1 MTDYTHFTETPGIQ
15 VLATQSRDST
25 LPGHALSQVH
35 QKMGEYLGQHIVGVI
50 GLEEIEFQHVQGI
63 RKGPAL
69 STRNNI
75 VILPLLR
82 AGLFAGLGIWDSL
95 PSAAF
100 VPITPNRGEELSSS
114 QIKGMP
120 SLTEMI
126 VIVADAVINTGD
138 SLEPVLRWIL
148 NQNPHQ
154 VIVCSLVT
162 PVPTAER
169 LASEYPNIEWVHARV
184 STNQYV
190 GKGGTDTG
198 NRLFNTK

>member
-1 MTDYTHFTETPGIQ
+1 MTEYTHFTDTPSMQ
-15 VLATQSRDST
+15 VMATKSRDST
-25 LPGHALSQVH
+25 LPGHELSQIH
-35 QKMGEYLGQHIVGVI
+35 HKMGEFLGQHIIGLI
-50 GLEEIEFQHVQGI
+50 GLEDIEFQHVQGI

-69 STRNNI
+69 STKNNI

-82 AGLFAGLGIWDSL
+82 AGLFAGLGVWDSL

-100 VPITPNRGEELSSS
+100 VPITPVRGEDLSSS

-120 SLTEMI
+120 SLNEMV
-126 VIVADAVINTGD
+126 VIVVDAVINTGE
-138 SLEPVLRWIL
+138 SLEPVLNWIIE
-148 NQNPHQ
+148 QNPHQ
-154 VIVCSLVT
+154 IIIVSLVT

-169 LASEYPNIEWVHARV
+169 LSSQYPDIEWIHARV

>member
-1 MTDYTHFTETPGIQ
+1 MTDYTHFTDNPGIQ
-15 VLATQSRDST
+15 VMATKSRDST
-25 LPGHALSQVH
+25 LAGHALSQVH
-35 QKMGEYLGQHIVGVI
+35 QKMGEYLGQHLVGLI

-69 STRNNI
+69 STRNDI

-82 AGLFAGLGIWDSL
+82 AGLFAGLGIWDAL
-95 PSAAF
+95 PPAAF
-100 VPITPNRGEELSSS
+100 VPISPTRGEELANI

-120 SLTEMI
+120 SLNGMN
-126 VIVADAVINTGD
+126 VIIADAVINTGD
-138 SLEPVLRWIL
+138 SLEPILRWIL
-148 NQNPHQ
+148 DQSPHQ

-169 LASEYPNIEWVHARV
+169 LASEYPNVEWVHARV

>member
-1 MTDYTHFTETPGIQ
+1 MTEYTHFTDLPSMQ
-15 VLATQSRDST
+15 VMATKSRDST
-25 LPGHALSQVH
+25 LPGHDLSQVH
-35 QKMGEYLGQHIVGVI
+35 HKMGEYIGQHIVGLI

-63 RKGPAL
+63 RTGPAL
-69 STRNNI
+69 SSENNI

-100 VPITPNRGEELSSS
+100 VPITPIRGEELSNS

-120 SLTEMI
+120 SLNDMI
-126 VIVADAVINTGD
+126 VIVTDAVINTGE
-138 SLEPVLRWIL
+138 SLQPVLRWIL
-148 NQNPHQ
+148 DQSPHK
-154 VIVCSLVT
+154 VIVPSLVT

-169 LASEYPNIEWVHARV
+169 LALEYPNVEWVHARV
-184 STNQYV
+184 SHNQYV

>member
-1 MTDYTHFTETPGIQ
+1 MTDYTHFTDTPGIQ
-15 VLATQSRDST
+15 VLATKSRDST
-25 LPGHALSQVH
+25 LPGHTLSQVH
-35 QKMGEYLGQHIVGVI
+35 QKMGEYLGQHIVGLI
-50 GLEEIEFQHVQGI
+50 GLEEIEFHHVQGI

-69 STRNNI
+69 STKNNI

-100 VPITPNRGEELSSS
+100 VPITPIRGEELSSS

-169 LASEYPNIEWVHARV
+169 LASEYSNVEWVHSRV

>member
-1 MTDYTHFTETPGIQ
+1 MTDYTHFTDVPSMQ
-15 VLATQSRDST
+15 VMATKSRDST

-35 QKMGEYLGQHIVGVI
+35 MKMGEYLGQHIVGLI

-82 AGLFAGLGIWDSL
+82 AGLFTGLGIWEPLS
-95 PSAAF
+95 SAAF
-100 VPITPNRGEELSSS
+100 IPITPIRGEELSNS

-120 SLTEMI
+120 PLNDMV
-126 VIVADAVINTGD
+126 VIVADAVINTGE
-138 SLEPVLRWIL
+138 SLEPVLNWIL
-148 NQNPHQ
+148 AQNPLQ
-154 VIVCSLVT
+154 VIVTSLVT
-162 PVPTAER
+162 PVPTADR
-169 LASEYPNIEWVHARV
+169 LALEYPNVEWIHARV
-184 STNQYV
+184 SNNQYV

>member
-1 MTDYTHFTETPGIQ
+1 MTNYTHFTDVPSMQ
-15 VLATQSRDST
+15 VMATKSRDSA
-25 LPGHALSQVH
+25 LPGHELSQVH
-35 QKMGEYLGQHIVGVI
+35 QKMGEYLGQHIVGLI

-69 STRNNI
+69 STNNKI

-82 AGLFAGLGIWDSL
+82 AGLFAGLGIWDSI
-95 PSAAF
+95 PSASF
-100 VPITPNRGEELSSS
+100 VPITPIRGEKLSNS

-120 SLTEMI
+120 SLNDMI
-126 VIVADAVINTGD
+126 VIVADAVINTGE
-138 SLEPVLRWIL
+138 SLQPVLRWIL
-148 NQNPHQ
+148 DQSPHK
-154 VIVCSLVT
+154 VIVSSLVT

-169 LASEYPNIEWVHARV
+169 LTLEYPNVEWVHARV
-184 STNQYV
+184 SHNQYV